1 MFVQGKSLLRK
12 AFRGNYAFPS
22 FNTANLEVSKALL
35 AAAERMKS
43 PLMIQITESTIG
55 YAGLEG
61 IYGIVEQLEK
71 ESKVPVCIHLDHG
84 RHMPI
89 IKKCISLGFKSVMV
103 DASKYSLRKNIAVTK
118 KVVSMAKKKG
128 CSVEAELGAL
138 KRIGSGSLTDPGD
151 AREFVDKSGCDYL
164 AVAIGTSHGA
174 HKFDGKAA
182 LDFGRLAEIRENVSV
197 PLVLHGASS
206 VPIGLVKHCNKFG
219 AKLSKTKGVPETD
232 LKKTIELGVSKIN
245 IDTDL
250 RLAFTAGLR
259 EFHARHPE
267 NFDPRGALGLAMQY
281 TREVAEHKIALF
293 GAKNKA

>member
-1 MFVQGKSLLRK
+1 MFIQGKPLLKK
-12 AFRGNYAFPS
+12 AYGRHYAFPS

-43 PLMIQITESTIG
+43 PLLIQITESTIR
-55 YAGLEG
+55 YAGVNN

-71 ESKVPVCIHLDHG
+71 EAKVPVCVHLDHG
-84 RHMPI
+84 KHLPI
-89 IKKCISLGFKSVMV
+89 IKKCLSLGFKSIMV
-103 DASKYSLRKNIAVTK
+103 DASKYPLKKNIALTK
-118 KVVSMAKKKG
+118 KVVSMARRKN

-138 KRIGSGSLTDPGD
+138 KRVGSGTLTDPD
-151 AREFVDKSGCDYL
+151 EAKEFVKKSGCDYL

-174 HKFDGKAA
+174 HKFEGKAK
-182 LDFGRLAEIRENVSV
+182 LDFERLKEIKENVSV

-206 VPIGLVKHCNKFG
+206 VPADLVRKCNKFG
-219 AKLSKTKGVPETD
+219 AKLSKTKGVPEKD
-232 LKKTIELGVSKIN
+232 LKKTIKLGVTKIN

-259 EFHARHPE
+259 EFHAKQPK
-267 NFDPRGALGLAMQY
+267 NFDPRKAMGLAMQY
-281 TREVAEHKIALF
+281 TQEVAEHKIALF